1 MFLTLVTPLSITYA
15 DNPEIEMLS
24 GGDGSR
30 SAPAPTFEEE
40 ILGGGDGSQSVPAPA
55 PAPTPASGTPQPTS
69 PEGEGTGQV
78 GAPQPSQ
85 EEAAGQ
91 VGPTGLQDLHG
102 DGVRINNAF
111 KPINAPDAINQ
122 NYTTDTVNAFL
133 QFIAGSIIELTAGV
147 AIFVLV
153 IAGYMFVT
161 AGGDQ
166 GRIDKAKEIIKYTIF
181 GMLLII
187 LSFVIVKTI
196 ISLIIEVDTF

>member
-1 MFLTLVTPLSITYA
+1 MKKTLIKSVLFTFMFLTLVTPLSITYA
-15 DNPEIEMLS
+15 DTFEVDMLS
-24 GGDGSR
+24 GTDS
-30 SAPAPTFEEE
+30 SQDAPTLAPASP
-40 ILGGGDGSQSVPAPA
+40 
-55 PAPTPASGTPQPTS
+55 PTP
-69 PEGEGTGQV
+69 

-91 VGPTGLQDLHG
+91 VGPTGLQNLHG

>member
-1 MFLTLVTPLSITYA
+1 MNKFLKKLVCLGIILLTKLSSVKLA
-15 DNPEIEMLS
+15 FAEEDSE
-24 GGDGSR
+24 
-30 SAPAPTFEEE
+30 AP
-40 ILGGGDGSQSVPAPA
+40 S
-55 PAPTPASGTPQPTS
+55 S
-69 PEGEGTGQV
+69 PE
-78 GAPQPSQ
+78 SS
-85 EEAAGQ
+85 AGQ

-102 DGVRINNAF
+102 DGIRINNAF

-187 LSFVIVKTI
+187 LSYVIVKTI
-196 ISLIIEVDTF
+196 ISLIIDVDTF